1 MQHCSYPGCPLFR
14 RFFIFVNRKIWE
26 RKKCFSNFSC
36 RFLNPNIFFQFELWL
51 FYFLRCETPPET
63 SWKSILLPK
72 IVPTFTVW
80 INCSSDLKTFENSRL
95 KAENF
100 KSFSQSI
107 EQFFLTVGQKN
118 FGNIIPI
125 PYSTVPKDIEKQVE
139 DEYDGDMIIR
149 SVIVRPWNL
158 KSDPGIRK
166 EN

>member
-1 MQHCSYPGCPLFR
+1 M
-14 RFFIFVNRKIWE
+14 
-26 RKKCFSNFSC
+26 
-36 RFLNPNIFFQFELWL
+36 
-51 FYFLRCETPPET
+51 
-63 SWKSILLPK
+63 
-72 IVPTFTVW
+72 
-80 INCSSDLKTFENSRL
+80 NCSSDLKNFENSRL

-107 EQFFLTVGQKN
+107 EQFFLTVGQN
-118 FGNIIPI
+118 IFGNIIPI

-158 KSDPGIRK
+158 KSDPAIRK